1 MTWAK
6 VSFKL
11 PRCCGSQILQWM
23 VAFPCKDRKIP
34 ISGLTKSAVES
45 ALVWMSLK
53 CETHLDRCCGHVVSV
68 LTLYLND
75 PSSNTTEVCSFYVKM
90 VVEKDENKQKEAGLD
105 PILSTLKTYNSNG
118 VAGKEHWQP
127 TFYAPNGN
135 IYFLSVCTNSLV
147 DWLGRIYRSIHP
159 STMYTNSLV
168 DLQRTIFSFMPPST
182 TRVIHN

>member
-53 CETHLDRCCGHVVSV
+53 SETHLDRCCGHVVSV

-90 VVEKDENKQKEAGLD
+90 VFEKDENKQKEA
-105 PILSTLKTYNSNG
+105 
-118 VAGKEHWQP
+118 KEHWQP

>member
-53 CETHLDRCCGHVVSV
+53 SETHLDRCCGHVVSV

-90 VVEKDENKQKEAGLD
+90 VV
-105 PILSTLKTYNSNG
+105 KTYNSNG

-147 DWLGRIYRSIHP
+147 DWLGRIYRSIHH